1 MSHLN
6 HMLRWL
12 HLVSWLWGGLGCVE
26 FGGWRVLGLLHGD
39 LVGGDRTSER
49 WSCRKFG
56 PGEYVAKG
64 SLLLLF
70 RCKCVHDVHLS
81 QITSLEMVE
90 VLARRYACSFAIE
103 QWFSPLISADVCTY
117 VDIIIYFFRNFQ
129 ILIFSHVFGEVNC
142 MAHACTQYALFAM
155 LGWRLG
161 APFLLKG
168 DSFLHRRCVD
178 ITQKEGSNFE
188 LWLKAHRQRQ
198 SGSCSSHALQ
208 GQAKV
213 RSHQTQNS

>member
-117 VDIIIYFFRNFQ
+117 VRMSILLFISFGTSKFSFFLMFLVKS
-129 ILIFSHVFGEVNC
+129 IAWL
-142 MAHACTQYALFAM
+142 M
-155 LGWRLG
+155 LVLNMLCLLCWVG

-168 DSFLHRRCVD
+168 DSFLHCRCVD